1 VTTAATWFDDEA
13 ATPVAAAGDDHVLVR
28 LGGGRY
34 AVRATDVAEV
44 MPVPVLTRVPATPRW
59 VRGVAN
65 WRGHVL
71 PVVDLRAVL
80 GTAEPALP
88 SSARVIVLQVGD
100 VEVGILAEAVDGLL
114 EVPHRMGAA
123 PPSRSGRDIV
133 VGVHD
138 ADRHGLVAVLGTAE
152 VLALA
157 PRS

>member
-1 VTTAATWFDDEA
+1 VSTAATWFDDESA
-13 ATPVAAAGDDHVLVR
+13 APVATGEDHVLVR

-44 MPVPVLTRVPATPRW
+44 MPLPVLTRVPGTPRW

-71 PVVDLRAVL
+71 PVVDLRPVL
-80 GTAEPALP
+80 GVAEPALP
-88 SSARVIVLQVGD
+88 SSARVIVLHVAD

-114 EVPHRMGAA
+114 EVPDRPGAA
-123 PPSRSGRDIV
+123 PPVGSASDLVI
-133 VGVHD
+133 GVHD

-157 PRS
+157 PRT